1 MSAHMVRP
9 FDDEPAD
16 EPAGPEV
23 PHAERDMAAATT
35 IATTIPRRTLGMID
49 PSFPGAGNPRMICLS
64 SLDMPYTCVRQRAAG
79 AKRFRTP
86 SPCFSCLLD
95 RDTDTGFTAAT
106 RR

>member
-9 FDDEPAD
+9 FDDEPED

-35 IATTIPRRTLGMID
+35 IATPIPRRTLGMIA

-64 SLDMPYTCVRQRAAG
+64 SLDMPYACVRQMGGWCETLSDAIAVVFLPAG
-79 AKRFRTP
+79 P
-86 SPCFSCLLD
+86 
-95 RDTDTGFTAAT
+95 GH
-106 RR
+106 